1 MCHFVERCVTALRE
15 TCGAL
20 DASLCQER
28 DLWYIRY
35 IIVSR
40 ERDLW
45 YIRYIIVSRERDL
58 WWIRCIIVSRERLVV
73 H

>member
-1 MCHFVERCVTALRE
+1 MHHCVKRE
-15 TCGAL
+15 TCGTLDTSLCQERETCGGLYASLCQERETCGGL

-40 ERDLW
+40 ER
-45 YIRYIIVSRERDL
+45 
-58 WWIRCIIVSRERLVV
+58 LVA